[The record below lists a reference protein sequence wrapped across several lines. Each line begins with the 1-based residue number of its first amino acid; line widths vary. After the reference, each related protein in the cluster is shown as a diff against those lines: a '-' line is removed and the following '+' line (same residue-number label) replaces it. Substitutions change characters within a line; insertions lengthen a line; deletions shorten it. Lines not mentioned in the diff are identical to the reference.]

1 MWGVGFLTFESPYSE
16 STQNKINHVIN
27 EILTIP
33 SIHIH
38 SVGMY
43 DCYNDRM
50 YEYERTA
57 QNLTFWIA

>member
-1 MWGVGFLTFESPYSE
+1 MWGVVFFTFEIPYSE

-27 EILTIP
+27 EISTIP
-33 SIHIH
+33 LIHIH
-38 SVGMY
+38 SVGTY

-57 QNLTFWIA
+57 QNLTFGIA